1 MLRLRNGWPMPLM
14 LQGVFEIL
22 QSVVF
27 VAAILLVPLI
37 AVYFSGG
44 FSEESFETIMQFGGL
59 IWLAVHGVPI
69 QIHNLGPETDPS
81 SVSGWFT
88 LIPLGLSLIPLFFAM
103 RAGRRIA
110 RASYTDQLWQG
121 LLGAFTA
128 YGWWAWPPVP
138 GQQRLRVGQRGGRG
152 AAAAGDRVLRT
163 AYRCPA

>member
-1 MLRLRNGWPMPLM
+1 M
-14 LQGVFEIL
+14 
-22 QSVVF
+22 
-27 VAAILLVPLI
+27 
-37 AVYFSGG
+37 
-44 FSEESFETIMQFGGL
+44 
-59 IWLAVHGVPI
+59 PI

-128 YGWWAWPPVP
+128 YG
-138 GQQRLRVGQRGGRG
+138 LVGLATGFLVSNDYASVNVV
-152 AAAAGDRVLRT
+152 AAALLPLVIVFFGLLIGARREAGSWGG
-163 AYRCPA
+163 